1 MFNPADIDWSDP
13 IEANRQLKAQL
24 ALLEQQQGGGGGG
37 GGGGSSGQASYAAG
51 YDDEPAYDDEND
63 ERYQDEEVDDQYVSR
78 SDYNPK
84 YDDDY
89 YRASAQ
95 PSEEAVRATQ
105 QYDKGHRG
113 GGYSE
118 DDRSHQQQSSGRRQ
132 GGRSSS
138 SSGRSKN
145 NGRNTK
151 NEGMIQRNPSKR
163 DNMTFTGDKCRD
175 IDRGNIA
182 LLQRLSTIHNRGG
195 GGVPKPVS
203 KKMRKKKGSASINMQ
218 RKQNKIA
225 EENRKFANRL
235 QRVRGTGSLSKSSL
249 RKHAQR
255 TAKFAELGREVRP
268 VISKRQKARKDKEAK
283 EMRESGWQ

>member
-37 GGGGSSGQASYAAG
+37 GSSGQARYAAG

-118 DDRSHQQQSSGRRQ
+118 DDRSHQQQSSGRR
-132 GGRSSS
+132 GGGSSS
-138 SSGRSKN
+138 SLGRSKG

-151 NEGMIQRNPSKR
+151 NEGRIQRNPSKR

-268 VISKRQKARKDKEAK
+268 VISKRQKARKDRE
-283 EMRESGWQ
+283 ERETRESGWQ